1 MPDPGLREQRTT
13 TRDLG
18 PYGRLDIAERTD
30 ARSGSVLYRLHA
42 PRVRG
47 CVMLSPATSADDPTM
62 PTRASGELLIHSDQF
77 APAFALHDPRPLSV
91 NNVVLT
97 GPVRVT
103 VEEAAD
109 FRPLRRGKTGRPE
122 WLPPRTHRHALAV
135 LGALVET
142 WRKRQDLDELTT
154 AARRQAAQVYLATY
168 TAQLSARRETAI
180 RALGAVADTE
190 RRVTALHALLTA

>member
-1 MPDPGLREQRTT
+1 MPDPGVSEQHTT

-18 PYGRLDIAERTD
+18 PYGHLDIAERTD
-30 ARSGSVLYRLHA
+30 VRSGSVLYRLHA
-42 PRVRG
+42 PHVRG

-62 PTRASGELLIHSDQF
+62 PTRAPGELLIHPDQF
-77 APAFALHDPRPLSV
+77 APAFAPHDPRPLSV

-103 VEEAAD
+103 TEEAAA

-135 LGALVET
+135 LRALVET
-142 WRKRQDLDELTT
+142 WRKRQDLEELTT
-154 AARRQAAQVYLATY
+154 AARRQAAQVYLTTY
-168 TAQLSARRETAI
+168 TAQLSTRRETAI

-190 RRVTALHALLTA
+190 RRVSALHALLTA